1 MEKLQYDVKNNSRAK
16 YFIFFEISHRF
27 DNQITYQL
35 LKIQSN
41 NIFIWHILTFG
52 CFERILLSVSL
63 TDLISHIYHRLKND
77 FFFFLLK
84 WLE

>member
-16 YFIFFEISHRF
+16 CFIFFDISDRF

-41 NIFIWHILTFG
+41 NIFIQHILTFS

-63 TDLISHIYHRLKND
+63 TDLISYLS
-77 FFFFLLK
+77 
-84 WLE
+84 